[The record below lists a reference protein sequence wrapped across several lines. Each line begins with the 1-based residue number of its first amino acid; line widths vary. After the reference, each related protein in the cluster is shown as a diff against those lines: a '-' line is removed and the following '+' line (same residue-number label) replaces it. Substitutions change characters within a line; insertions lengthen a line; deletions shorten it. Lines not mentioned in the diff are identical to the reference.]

1 MKRGNN
7 EEERLGNIPS
17 IRLKYKG
24 GKNGKS
30 KINYGVV
37 KESSK
42 REISSGG
49 GIKEEKIVITKES
62 KSTRGIAQIPSET
75 SSKITTKTVVQG
87 GDTGKSSQKITIT
100 KTEITEQSKSSRAIS
115 GQKDGKGSI
124 VTKTTEKTI
133 SSGDNKSRSRGRAVK
148 EEITTETKTTTINQG
163 GRGRSSGKEEVVKTV
178 TSTTTENS
186 STQRKVRGGNQAKGA
201 QEEMTK
207 TETTTTTTNQRQ
219 RGRGESQGKKEQVV
233 KEVTTSTSVNRRNA
247 DNQKQVTTTKKVTT
261 ASVGQSSASKT
272 RETKAA
278 SLAPSQTTQL
288 KVEETRTGRSG
299 RNERNTTTNQKSL
312 VAQKSV
318 PALRDSK
325 EVKTKTTIKE
335 EVKRPYSS
343 KTEINR
349 TRDNIT
355 RISIDDT
362 GKIPKK
368 TYVLN
373 VRKLDRIQQN
383 KRQRLIYSSNLEKN
397 NPITTG
403 FNHNI
408 IIINNVKELPAN
420 SSPRKNIPN
429 TVEKIINESGK
440 IQIKQRAVSP
450 RKNEIIKSFKKPLKL
465 TYENYVETNTSTS
478 LKSGIKQIPLPPSVK
493 KTEITKVNTGDRS
506 ASKTTETKTS
516 RIRTEGTGKK
526 TTITTTTTTTET
538 KTRLGRNKSEANVNK
553 GGAKE
558 SKVTVTKTEIS
569 TESKGGKG
577 EKLQISRSGRNI
589 RENSGATTE
598 KKTIVE
604 ESSSRGRGGKVE
616 TVTTKEVI
624 TQRSGSKNREGGE
637 GSKITT
643 VKKTEISTSST
654 GENGGRSRSR
664 VKQETSSTTTTT
676 ETKTITKTSSKLE
689 PKEGGGVVKKFR
701 SMRHMKK

>member
-1 MKRGNN
+1 MKSGNN
-7 EEERLGNIPS
+7 EEESLGNIPS

-62 KSTRGIAQIPSET
+62 KSSRGIAQIPLET

-100 KTEITEQSKSSRAIS
+100 KTEITEQSKSSRAVS
-115 GQKDGKGSI
+115 GQKDGKSSI
-124 VTKTTEKTI
+124 ISKTTEKTI
-133 SSGDNKSRSRGRAVK
+133 TSGDNRNRSRGREVK
-148 EEITTETKTTTINQG
+148 EEITTQTTTTTTNQG

-178 TSTTTENS
+178 TSTTTENT
-186 STQRKVRGGNQAKGA
+186 STQRRVRGGNQAKGA
-201 QEEMTK
+201 HEEEITK

-247 DNQKQVTTTKKVTT
+247 DNQKQVTTTKTVTT
-261 ASVGQSSASKT
+261 ASVGQNSASKS

-278 SLAPSQTTQL
+278 SLAPSQTTQI
-288 KVEETRTGRSG
+288 KVEETKTGRNG
-299 RNERNTTTNQKSL
+299 RNRQNATTNQKSL
-312 VAQKSV
+312 IAQKSV
-318 PALRDSK
+318 PTLRDSK

-343 KTEINR
+343 KTEIDR

-355 RISIDDT
+355 RITIDDT

-383 KRQRLIYSSNLEKN
+383 KRQRLTYSSNLEKN

-408 IIINNVKELPAN
+408 IIIKNVKELPAN
-420 SSPRKNIPN
+420 SSPKKNIPN

-440 IQIKQRAVSP
+440 IQITQRAVSP

-465 TYENYVETNTSTS
+465 TYENYVETNTTTS
-478 LKSGIKQIPLPPSVK
+478 LKSGIY
-493 KTEITKVNTGDRS
+493 
-506 ASKTTETKTS
+506 
-516 RIRTEGTGKK
+516 
-526 TTITTTTTTTET
+526 
-538 KTRLGRNKSEANVNK
+538 
-553 GGAKE
+553 
-558 SKVTVTKTEIS
+558 
-569 TESKGGKG
+569 
-577 EKLQISRSGRNI
+577 
-589 RENSGATTE
+589 
-598 KKTIVE
+598 
-604 ESSSRGRGGKVE
+604 
-616 TVTTKEVI
+616 
-624 TQRSGSKNREGGE
+624 
-637 GSKITT
+637 
-643 VKKTEISTSST
+643 
-654 GENGGRSRSR
+654 
-664 VKQETSSTTTTT
+664 
-676 ETKTITKTSSKLE
+676 
-689 PKEGGGVVKKFR
+689 
-701 SMRHMKK
+701 